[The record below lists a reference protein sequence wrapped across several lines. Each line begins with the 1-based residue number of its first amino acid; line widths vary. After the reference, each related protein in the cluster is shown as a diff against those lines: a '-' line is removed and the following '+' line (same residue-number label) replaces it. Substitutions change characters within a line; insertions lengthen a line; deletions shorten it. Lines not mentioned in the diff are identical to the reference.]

1 MAKRTETSAPDG
13 IAGKAASRSAPP
25 RRGGAVLAHG
35 VTMWAMDPRSSRR
48 TKLYRNYDFAR
59 TQPVSVPEAA
69 SPPVVGV
76 AGLSRAGAEI
86 LMPARH

>member
-25 RRGGAVLAHG
+25 RRGGAVLA
-35 VTMWAMDPRSSRR
+35 MWAMDPRSSRR

-69 SPPVVGV
+69 SPLVVGV

>member
-1 MAKRTETSAPDG
+1 
-13 IAGKAASRSAPP
+13 
-25 RRGGAVLAHG
+25 
-35 VTMWAMDPRSSRR
+35 MDPRSSRR